1 MLAHE
6 DLPGVSLLVLANK
19 QDIGLLSAKDIISK
33 MELETLKGR
42 SWHFRGTSALNGY
55 GPIQGFTW
63 LINKIE
69 ELPKRNADIIN

>member
-1 MLAHE
+1 MFAHE

-42 SWHFRGTSALNGY
+42 SWHCQSTIALKGNGLME
-55 GPIQGFTW
+55 GFTW

-69 ELPKRNADIIN
+69 ALSQRSTGHY